1 MEATSKDLTPN
12 HLVLAF
18 KIVKFTSAETV
29 LLATSL
35 WNLQCWPWS
44 VWIQTSSGWGVA
56 SALSVALGVPLWF
69 RCRPHRP
76 DWLRGTMNVWYL
88 CAVGALL
95 LPYLVGI
102 CQGWDELTTISMIA
116 RMAYTP
122 QQEPQ
127 HFPSVITCIFEV
139 ASPPFF
145 ALVSVLTGL
154 SGTKS
159 VCRILVQ
166 HASRRWCRIHTGYFD
181 VFVKQLWIQKPL
193 RTQLLSVLT
202 WSSLNPHTF
211 VDLLVICGDSMK
223 ETCLQKLYHFCL
235 SQKSSTSMRTK
246 MPLFGKWV

>member
-56 SALSVALGVPLWF
+56 SALSVALVEPLWF

-76 DWLRGTMNVWYL
+76 DWLRSTMNVWYL

-166 HASRRWCRIHTGYFD
+166 HASRRWCRLNSETSQDTITFCTYLILTESSYFCR
-181 VFVKQLWIQKPL
+181 FTRHLWRFNEGDLPSKIIPL
-193 RTQLLSVLT
+193 LFKSEILHF
-202 WSSLNPHTF
+202 NADKNATF
-211 VDLLVICGDSMK
+211 
-223 ETCLQKLYHFCL
+223 
-235 SQKSSTSMRTK
+235 R
-246 MPLFGKWV
+246 

>member
-1 MEATSKDLTPN
+1 MYLNILS
-12 HLVLAF
+12 
-18 KIVKFTSAETV
+18 
-29 LLATSL
+29 
-35 WNLQCWPWS
+35 
-44 VWIQTSSGWGVA
+44 VA

-159 VCRILVQ
+159 VCRYGPYGQVHRLLDK
-166 HASRRWCRIHTGYFD
+166 ASRSLSSVVEDGSTTSSSSESEESCAC
-181 VFVKQLWIQKPL
+181 VF
-193 RTQLLSVLT
+193 
-202 WSSLNPHTF
+202 
-211 VDLLVICGDSMK
+211 
-223 ETCLQKLYHFCL
+223 
-235 SQKSSTSMRTK
+235 ST
-246 MPLFGKWV
+246 